1 MIAIEPVAPSATERP
16 GVHIYLPIAEMPV
29 SVLLIVGMGAAVGFI
44 SGLFGIGGGFLMTP
58 LLIFLGIPPAVAV
71 ATQSA
76 QIVASSTTSALGAL
90 RRNALD
96 LKLGAMLVA
105 GGLVGSALGVWFFA
119 AARRAGQLD
128 LVIVISYVTL
138 FTVVGSLMLKESLRE
153 FWLRRK
159 GGPAR
164 ARRSAGA
171 HAPYLGWPLR
181 MRFYRS
187 RLYASL
193 IPILGLALFV
203 GFAGAL
209 LGIGGGFIMVPALLY
224 IFRVPTAVVIG
235 TSQFQILCT
244 TFVALVLHAIANQA
258 VDVVLAILLILGGV
272 FGAQFG
278 ARAGRMLRAELFRFM
293 LALLLLA
300 VGARFAVEL
309 VVRPT
314 EPFSIT
320 VQETRGGADVEPAP

>member
-1 MIAIEPVAPSATERP
+1 LQ
-16 GVHIYLPIAEMPV
+16 IYLPIAEMPV
-29 SVLLIVGMGAAVGFI
+29 SVLLILGMGAAVGFI

-76 QIVASSTTSALGAL
+76 QIVASSTTSVLGAL

-96 LKLGAMLVA
+96 HKLGAILVA
-105 GGLVGSALGVWFFA
+105 GGFVGSALGVWFFA

-138 FTVVGSLMLKESLRE
+138 FTVVGSLMLKESIRE
-153 FWLRRK
+153 FWTKRK
-159 GGPAR
+159 GGTVR
-164 ARRSAGA
+164 LRRQAGE
-171 HAPYLGWPLR
+171 HPSYLGWPLR

-187 RLYASL
+187 KLYVSV
-193 IPILGLALFV
+193 IPILGLSLFV

-209 LGIGGGFIMVPALLY
+209 LGIGGGFIVVPALLY
-224 IFRVPTAVVIG
+224 IFRVPTTVVVG
-235 TSQFQILCT
+235 TSQFQIVCT
-244 TFVALVLHAIANQA
+244 TLVALVLHALTNQA
-258 VDVVLAILLILGGV
+258 VDMVLAILLIVGGV

-278 ARAGRMLRAELFRFM
+278 ARIGRNLRAELFRFL
-293 LALLLLA
+293 LAILLLA
-300 VGARFAVEL
+300 VGLRFALEL
-309 VVRPT
+309 VLQPE

-320 VQETRGGADVEPAP
+320 VQEVRQ

>member
-1 MIAIEPVAPSATERP
+1 MQ
-16 GVHIYLPIAEMPV
+16 IYLPIAEMPV
-29 SVLLIVGMGAAVGFI
+29 SVLLILGMGAAVGFI

-76 QIVASSTTSALGAL
+76 QIVASSTTSALSAL

-96 LKLGAMLVA
+96 LKLGGVLVA
-105 GGLVGSALGVWFFA
+105 GGFIGSALGVWFFA

-138 FTVVGSLMLKESLRE
+138 FTIVGSLMLKESVRE
-153 FWLRRK
+153 FLTKRK
-159 GGPAR
+159 GGSVRSRRR
-164 ARRSAGA
+164 AGE
-171 HAPYLGWPLR
+171 HAPYLGLPLR
-181 MRFYRS
+181 MRFHRS
-187 RLYASL
+187 KLYASV
-193 IPILGLALFV
+193 IPIAGLALFV

-224 IFRVPTAVVIG
+224 IFRVPTAVVVG
-235 TSQFQILCT
+235 TSQFQIVCT
-244 TFVALVLHAIANQA
+244 TIVALILHAVQNQA
-258 VDVVLAILLILGGV
+258 VDIVLAILLISGGV

-278 ARAGRMLRAELFRFM
+278 ARAGRNLRAELFRFL

-300 VGARFAVEL
+300 VGLRFAMEL
-309 VVRPT
+309 VVRPE
-314 EPFSIT
+314 EPYSIT
-320 VQETRGGADVEPAP
+320 VQETRT

>member
-1 MIAIEPVAPSATERP
+1 LQL
-16 GVHIYLPIAEMPV
+16 YLPIAEMPV
-29 SVLLIVGMGAAVGFI
+29 SVLLILGMGAAVGFI

-71 ATQSA
+71 ATQTA
-76 QIVASSTTSALGAL
+76 QIVASSTTSAMGAL

-96 LKLGAMLVA
+96 LKLGGVLVA

-119 AARRAGQLD
+119 AARKAGQLD
-128 LVIVISYVTL
+128 LVIVVSYVTL
-138 FTVVGSLMLKESLRE
+138 FTVVGSLMLKESIRE
-153 FWLRRK
+153 FWSSRR
-159 GGPAR
+159 GRPR
-164 ARRSAGA
+164 ARRRGGD

-181 MRFYRS
+181 MRFPRS
-187 RLYASL
+187 KLYASA
-193 IPILGLALFV
+193 IPILSLALFV

-224 IFRVPTAVVIG
+224 LFRVPTAVVVG
-235 TSQFQILCT
+235 TSQFQIVCT
-244 TFVALVLHAIANQA
+244 TLVALVLHAVANQA
-258 VDVVLAILLILGGV
+258 VDVVLAVLLIVGGV

-278 ARAGRMLRAELFRFM
+278 ARAGRNLRAELFRFL

-300 VGARFAVEL
+300 VGVRFAVEL
-309 VVRPT
+309 VVRPA

-320 VQETRGGADVEPAP
+320 IQETRV

>member
-1 MIAIEPVAPSATERP
+1 
-16 GVHIYLPIAEMPV
+16 
-29 SVLLIVGMGAAVGFI
+29 
-44 SGLFGIGGGFLMTP
+44 MTP

-71 ATQSA
+71 ASQSA
-76 QIVASSTTSALGAL
+76 QIVASSTTSALSAV

-96 LKLGAMLVA
+96 PKLGMVLVA
-105 GGLVGSALGVWFFA
+105 GGLVGSTLGVWFFA

-128 LVIVISYVTL
+128 LVIVVSYVTL
-138 FTVVGSLMLKESLRE
+138 FMVVGSLMLKESLRE
-153 FWLRRK
+153 FWMRRK

-164 ARRSAGA
+164 PRRRAGE
-171 HAPYLGWPLR
+171 HAAYLGWPLR
-181 MRFYRS
+181 MRFHRS
-187 RLYASL
+187 KLYASI

-224 IFRVPTAVVIG
+224 VFRVPTAVVIG
-235 TSQFQILCT
+235 TSQFQILFT
-244 TFVALVLHAIANQA
+244 TIVTLVLHAVANQA
-258 VDVVLAILLILGGV
+258 VDIVLSILLILGGV

-278 ARAGRMLRAELFRFM
+278 ARAGRNLRAELFRFM

-300 VGARFAVEL
+300 VGVRFAIEL
-309 VVRPT
+309 IVRPN

-320 VQETRGGADVEPAP
+320 VQESHAGPESRT

>member
-1 MIAIEPVAPSATERP
+1 VQ
-16 GVHIYLPIAEMPV
+16 IYLPIAEMPV
-29 SVLLIVGMGAAVGFI
+29 SVLLILGLGAAVGFI

-71 ATQSA
+71 ATQTA

-96 LKLGAMLVA
+96 MKLGGMLVA

-119 AARRAGQLD
+119 ASRRAGQLD
-128 LVIVISYVTL
+128 LVIVVSYVTL
-138 FTVVGSLMLKESLRE
+138 FTVVGSLMLKESVRE
-153 FWLRRK
+153 FWTKRR

-164 ARRSAGA
+164 PRRRPGDHAG
-171 HAPYLGWPLR
+171 YLGWPLR

-187 RLYASL
+187 NLYVSV
-193 IPILGLALFV
+193 IPVLGLALFV

-224 IFRVPTAVVIG
+224 VFRVPTAVVIG

-244 TFVALVLHAIANQA
+244 TIVALILHAVANQA

-278 ARAGRMLRAELFRFM
+278 ARAGRNLRAELFRFL
-293 LALLLLA
+293 LAILLLG
-300 VGARFAVEL
+300 VGLRFAIEL
-309 VVRPT
+309 VLRPV
-314 EPFSIT
+314 EPFSVT
-320 VQETRGGADVEPAP
+320 VQETRV

>member
-1 MIAIEPVAPSATERP
+1 MQ
-16 GVHIYLPIAEMPV
+16 IYLPIAEMPV
-29 SVLLIVGMGAAVGFI
+29 SVLLILGLGAAVGFI

-71 ATQSA
+71 ATQTA

-96 LKLGAMLVA
+96 MKLGGMLVA

-119 AARRAGQLD
+119 ASRRAGQLD
-128 LVIVISYVTL
+128 LVIVVSYVTL
-138 FTVVGSLMLKESLRE
+138 FTVVGSLMLKESVRE
-153 FWLRRK
+153 FWTKRR

-164 ARRSAGA
+164 PRRRPGDHAG
-171 HAPYLGWPLR
+171 YLGWPLR

-187 RLYASL
+187 NLYVSV
-193 IPILGLALFV
+193 IPVLGLALFV

-224 IFRVPTAVVIG
+224 VFRVPTAVVIG

-244 TFVALVLHAIANQA
+244 TIVALILHAVANQA

-278 ARAGRMLRAELFRFM
+278 ARAGRNLRAELFRFL
-293 LALLLLA
+293 LAILLLG
-300 VGARFAVEL
+300 VGLRFAIEL
-309 VVRPT
+309 VLRPV
-314 EPFSIT
+314 EPFSVT
-320 VQETRGGADVEPAP
+320 VQETRV